1 MKKILALCLS
11 AALMLSFGGCG
22 GTGGHIPTGDGLT
35 PEEGETGPSAV
46 TTPQEQ
52 AQEMKMVYY
61 PEESFNP
68 YQCYDDTNRA
78 LFGLLYQG
86 LFTID
91 RDYETEPVLCDHYTR
106 SSDMKTYTFYIRQA
120 TFSDGTQV
128 TAQDVAASL
137 RRAWDSGYYQGRFT
151 RVEDIS
157 VTEDG
162 GVRFDLEVAY
172 ENLPLLLDVPIVK
185 AAQVESDRPLG
196 TGPYRLDSSAGELRL
211 TKRADWWCKS
221 DLAVNASVIH
231 LTQAQDP
238 AQIRDAFQFDDVSL
252 VCTNPGSDRY
262 ADYRCDYELWDC
274 ENGVFLYLG
283 CNLSS
288 DLFSDPEIRAALT
301 YAVDRDAL
309 AAEFYNGFARSASLP
324 ASPLSPFYD
333 SGLAARYSWDSAK
346 LTKVLSDKGLTG
358 SPVRLVVN
366 ADDSLRLRV
375 ARRIAQMLR
384 DCGLDVS
391 VLGYGTADYKQALRQ
406 GGFDLYLGQ
415 TRLSPNMDLSSFFA
429 PNGRMSYGEINDAG
443 FYSLCMNALENSGNY
458 FTLHKQIADDG
469 RLVSLLFLSHAV
481 YAERGLLTGLD
492 PARDNVFHY
501 SIGTSMEGILTEA
514 TEPESGE

>member
-1 MKKILALCLS
+1 MKRIIALSLA
-11 AALMLSFGGCG
+11 AALLLTLVGCG
-22 GTGGHIPTGDGLT
+22 GGEQAHVPTGDGLT
-35 PEEGETGPSAV
+35 WDDGETGPTGA

-52 AQEMKMVYY
+52 VQELKMVYY
-61 PEESFNP
+61 PGESFNP
-68 YQCYDDTNRA
+68 YKCYDYTNRA

-91 RDYETEPVLCDHYTR
+91 RDYETEPVLCDYYTR
-106 SSDMKTYTFYIRQA
+106 SEDMKTYVFYVRKA
-120 TFSDGTQV
+120 TFSDGTAV

-137 RRAWDSGYYQGRFT
+137 TAAWDSGYYQGRFT

-162 GVRFDLEVAY
+162 GVRLDLEVAY

-185 AAQVESDRPLG
+185 ASQVEADRPLG
-196 TGPYRLDSSAGELRL
+196 TGPYRLDTGSGQLRL
-211 TKRADWWCKS
+211 TKRTDWWCKS
-221 DLAVNASVIH
+221 DLAVTASVIE
-231 LTQAQDP
+231 LSQAEDP
-238 AQIRDAFQFDDVSL
+238 AQIRDAFQFDDVGL
-252 VCTNPGSDRY
+252 VCADPGSDRY

-274 ENGVFLYLG
+274 ESGVFLYLG
-283 CNLSS
+283 ANLESG
-288 DLFSDPEIRAALT
+288 LFSDPEVRAALT
-301 YAVDRDAL
+301 CAVDRDAL
-309 AAEFYNGFARSASLP
+309 VSEFYNGFARSASLP

-333 SGLAARYSWDSAK
+333 SGLAARYDYDGTK

-358 SPVRLVVN
+358 TSVRLVVN

-384 DCGLDVS
+384 DCGLEVS
-391 VLGYGTADYKQALRQ
+391 VLGYGSTDYKQALRQ
-406 GGFDLYLGQ
+406 GGFELYLGE
-415 TRLSPNMDLSSFFA
+415 TKLSPNMDLSSFFA
-429 PNGRMSYGEINDAG
+429 PNGRMSYGKINDAA

-469 RLVSLLFLSHAV
+469 RLVSLLFLSYAV
-481 YAERGLLTGLD
+481 YGERGLMTGLD

-501 SIGTSMEGILTEA
+501 SIGTTMEDAQRVPGEA
-514 TEPESGE
+514 GE